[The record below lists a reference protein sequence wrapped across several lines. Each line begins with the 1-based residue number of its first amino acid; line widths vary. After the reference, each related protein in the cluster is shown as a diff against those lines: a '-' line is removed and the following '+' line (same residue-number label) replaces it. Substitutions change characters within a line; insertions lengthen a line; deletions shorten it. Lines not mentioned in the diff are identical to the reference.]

1 MANFPFRINIVDNS
15 GHKVAYYT
23 SSLVTDA
30 DTAVSSSDM
39 VNKILLMPSASFE
52 TVASGSTHMALGN
65 AEYDANRR
73 FQNYTEQPGKN
84 NVHLS
89 ASVTG
94 PHTGSVVFHDRES
107 SNGGGLAYYEFYG
120 TKVCSVLGL
129 PEGIRIRPENFRLSD
144 SSTDTTNYLSGDIIS
159 NGVQIKESLKLSTQ
173 ARMRSNLIWDEG
185 FGEGFIQFVS
195 GSLVQASFGFD
206 GNTYSMFTNQ
216 ITGSII
222 KSTNGFI
229 GNLTGNVTGNVT
241 GNSAT
246 TSVLNYIGNH
256 TDTSNPA
263 TTANQLIFSG
273 SQSTAGNG
281 GDIVLKA
288 GNNTGG
294 NPFDATVKGGDI
306 VLEPGGAAVLVNQG
320 SATTTTTGSIH
331 LKGNISGSVIPNLSA
346 TFDLGS
352 TSYRWQN
359 VYTTD
364 LQLSNIDRKEGN
376 VVDGTK
382 GDWTLQE
389 GEEDLF
395 VINNITG
402 KKYKIALIP
411 QDE

>member
-52 TVASGSTHMALGN
+52 TVASGSTDGQLGGSN
-65 AEYDANRR
+65 YNPLKVFSNYDNTGH
-73 FQNYTEQPGKN
+73 FNY
-84 NVHLS
+84 HLS
-89 ASVTG
+89 ASHTG
-94 PHTGSVVFHDRES
+94 PHTGSVVFHDREN

-216 ITGSII
+216 ITGSRI
-222 KSTNGFI
+222 KATNGFI

-288 GNNTGG
+288 GNNTSG

-306 VLEPGGAAVLVNQG
+306 VLEPGGAAVVVNQG

-331 LKGNISGSVIPNLSA
+331 LKGNISGSVIPNVSA

-364 LQLSNIDRKEGN
+364 LQLSNMDRKEGN

-411 QDE
+411 QDD